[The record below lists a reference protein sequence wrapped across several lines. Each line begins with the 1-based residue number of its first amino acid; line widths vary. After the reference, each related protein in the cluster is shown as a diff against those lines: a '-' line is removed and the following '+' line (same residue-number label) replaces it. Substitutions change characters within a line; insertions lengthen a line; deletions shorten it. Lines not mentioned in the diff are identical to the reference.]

1 MNLLLIYILYIIVFA
16 RKIKKKSGIY
26 LERVIKYIRED
37 VNEKPV
43 KSVKTPSNKIIS
55 DKKNLDIEIINH
67 IGSILEITELK

>member
-1 MNLLLIYILYIIVFA
+1 MYIIVFA